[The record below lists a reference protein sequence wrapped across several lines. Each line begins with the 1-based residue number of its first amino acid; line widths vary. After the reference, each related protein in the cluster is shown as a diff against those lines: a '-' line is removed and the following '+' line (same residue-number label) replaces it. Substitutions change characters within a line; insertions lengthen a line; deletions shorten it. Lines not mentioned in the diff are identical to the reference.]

1 MELTLIIMLS
11 KTKKVFTTYLTMLC
25 SIASLKTILS
35 AMWKSER
42 LSLLFVPPTWRR
54 NGDYYERT
62 KERQKRYINLIEKIC
77 FVVCGIEVLV
87 QKSELSIALEKL
99 PEIKRNVLLLSCF
112 EELSDTDI
120 AELMNVTRNGIY
132 KRRQSALQLMKE
144 LLQEE

>member
-11 KTKKVFTTYLTMLC
+11 KTKKVFTTYLTVLC

-99 PEIKRNVLLLSCF
+99 PEMKRNVLLLSCF

-132 KRRQSALQLMKE
+132 KRRQSGLQLMKE

>member
-1 MELTLIIMLS
+1 
-11 KTKKVFTTYLTMLC
+11 
-25 SIASLKTILS
+25 
-35 AMWKSER
+35 MWKSER

>member
-11 KTKKVFTTYLTMLC
+11 KTKKVFTTYLTVLC

-62 KERQKRYINLIEKIC
+62 KERQKRYINLIEKKC
-77 FVVCGIEVLV
+77 FVVCGIEVIV

>member
-1 MELTLIIMLS
+1 
-11 KTKKVFTTYLTMLC
+11 TYLTVLC

>member
-11 KTKKVFTTYLTMLC
+11 KTKKVFTTYLTVLC

-144 LLQEE
+144 LLKEE

>member
-11 KTKKVFTTYLTMLC
+11 KTKKVFTTYLTVLC

-99 PEIKRNVLLLSCF
+99 PEIKRNVLLLSSF

-144 LLQEE
+144 LLKEE

>member
-11 KTKKVFTTYLTMLC
+11 KTKKVFTTYLTVLC

-99 PEIKRNVLLLSCF
+99 PEIQRNVLLLSCF

>member
-11 KTKKVFTTYLTMLC
+11 KTKKVFTTYLTVLC

>member
-11 KTKKVFTTYLTMLC
+11 KTKKVFTTYLTVLC

-42 LSLLFVPPTWRR
+42 LSLLVVPPTWRR

>member
-1 MELTLIIMLS
+1 LT
-11 KTKKVFTTYLTMLC
+11 VLC

>member
-1 MELTLIIMLS
+1 MELTLIFMLS
-11 KTKKVFTTYLTMLC
+11 KTKKVFTTYLTVLC

-144 LLQEE
+144 LLKEE